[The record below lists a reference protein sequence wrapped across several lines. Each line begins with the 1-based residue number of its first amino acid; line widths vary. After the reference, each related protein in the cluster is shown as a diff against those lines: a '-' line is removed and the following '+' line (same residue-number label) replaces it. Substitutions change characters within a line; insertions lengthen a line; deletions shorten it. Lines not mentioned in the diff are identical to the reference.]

1 MLKWDHQ
8 HHPKQRFLMRVLH
21 ERPAVFSLAGSIE
34 DVRAQLDRLGKG
46 NAILL
51 SLSDIQPPALQA
63 LAANLKGVTE
73 SMYDALTARHSQQSI
88 DALVDILTPREVASP
103 LVMRQAQAIIRAR
116 KGVLDSGDFL
126 TAAQVAEAAGL
137 SGKNPSSQP
146 HKWKTAGQ
154 IFALKHNNVDYYP
167 GYGLD
172 ADRFRPLEG
181 MAPVLEVLKNHKDS
195 WGLAYWFL
203 SANGPLGGRRPKDVL
218 ATDPQSVLE
227 AARREVGEMVHG

>member
-1 MLKWDHQ
+1 MSEV
-8 HHPKQRFLMRVLH
+8 R
-21 ERPAVFSLAGSIE
+21 ERPSVSSLAGSIE
-34 DVRAQLDRLGKG
+34 DVRAQLDRLDTGS
-46 NAILL
+46 AILL

-73 SMYDALTARHSQQSI
+73 SMYEALTASQSRQSI

-103 LVMRQAQAIIRAR
+103 LVMRQAQAIIAAR

-146 HKWKTAGQ
+146 HKWKTTGQ
-154 IFALKHNNVDYYP
+154 IFALKHNNLDYYP
-167 GYGLD
+167 SYGLD
-172 ADRFRPLEG
+172 PDRFRPLPG
-181 MAPVLEVLKNHKDS
+181 MAPVLEVLKDYKDS

-218 ATDPQSVLE
+218 ATDPRSVLE
-227 AARREVGEMVHG
+227 AARREVEEIMHG

>member
-1 MLKWDHQ
+1 MSEV
-8 HHPKQRFLMRVLH
+8 R
-21 ERPAVFSLAGSIE
+21 ERTPVFSVAGSIE
-34 DVRAQLDRLGKG
+34 DVRAQLDRLGTG
-46 NAILL
+46 NAIVL

-73 SMYDALTARHSQQSI
+73 SMFDALTAKQSRQSI

-103 LVMRQAQAIIRAR
+103 LVMRQAQAIIGAR

-154 IFALKHNNVDYYP
+154 IFALKHNNIDYYP

-172 ADRFRPLEG
+172 PVNFRPLGG
-181 MAPVLEVLKNHKDS
+181 MAPVLEVLKDYKDS

-218 ATDPQSVLE
+218 ATDPRSVLE
-227 AARREVGEMVHG
+227 AARREVEEIVHG